1 MTEASNDMLAPGL
14 MARGATGVQGKVTL
28 LSNQRSQS
36 PTTTTMTIW
45 LAQIEL
51 CLSQNSIKAIA
62 LC

>member
-36 PTTTTMTIW
+36 PTTTMTIR

-51 CLSQNSIKAIA
+51 CLSQNSIKAIE